1 MFRNASVGGIM
12 DTRNAYPKIA
22 KGKKKW
28 EIPFNSANKFQVSV
42 HHDVENP
49 DSPLLLMKG
58 APDRLIARCDR
69 IYNSKTGEATP
80 MSPEE
85 RAKLLKLNS
94 TLAKKGRRVLALC
107 ESPLD
112 SKKYPIDFDFQV
124 EPTPNFPLGTPKDQ
138 CVDNTILCSARFV
151 FD

>member
-1 MFRNASVGGIM
+1 M
-12 DTRNAYPKIA
+12 DTRNAYPKVS

-42 HHDVENP
+42 HVDVENP
-49 DSPLLLMKG
+49 DTPLLLMKG

-69 IYNSKTGEATP
+69 IYNNKDGSATP

-107 ESPLD
+107 ECPLD
-112 SKKYPIDFDFQV
+112 PKKYPMDFDFQI
-124 EPTPNFPLGTPKDQ
+124 EPSPNFPLGTPKDQ
-138 CVDNTILCSARFV
+138 
-151 FD
+151 